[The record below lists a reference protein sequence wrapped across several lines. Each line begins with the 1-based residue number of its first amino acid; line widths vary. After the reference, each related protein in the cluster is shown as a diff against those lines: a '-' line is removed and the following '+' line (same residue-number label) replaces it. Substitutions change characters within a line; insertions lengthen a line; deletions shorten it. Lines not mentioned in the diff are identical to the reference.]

1 MLSPFERL
9 RAIYISIALFL
20 YFCVFFLVL
29 VHEVEDNVAH
39 PYQPIAHDKNGV
51 SVPHAW

>member
-9 RAIYISIALFL
+9 RAIYISIGLFL

-29 VHEVEDNVAH
+29 VHEVEENAAH
-39 PYQPIAHDKNGV
+39 PYQGTVHDKNGTAI
-51 SVPHAW
+51 SPR